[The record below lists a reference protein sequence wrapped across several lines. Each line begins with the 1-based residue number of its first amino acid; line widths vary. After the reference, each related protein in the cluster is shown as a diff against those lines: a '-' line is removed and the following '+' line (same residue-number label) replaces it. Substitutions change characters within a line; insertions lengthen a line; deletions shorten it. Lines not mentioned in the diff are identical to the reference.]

1 VRPQTGAIAPAAKRK
16 IGRRPT
22 KAEMEAR
29 FDAIFDIVEEINPCG
44 VRQSFYQTSVRG
56 LLDKTEAD
64 YDKVQRALVA
74 MRRSGRV
81 PYGWIVDGT
90 RWMHKPA
97 SYGSLE
103 QALRRTA
110 QTYRRAIWDEQ
121 DVRVE
126 FWLEKEGLA
135 GTILPVTAEYDV
147 PLYVSRGFSSI
158 TYLSEAADDIREA
171 DKSTYIY
178 HLGDHDPSGVAAG
191 EHIRRELYAM
201 APDADIV
208 FTRLALT
215 IEQIADLGLPTR
227 PTKDSDSRAAKFR
240 ERFGAAFG
248 GASVELDAIHPD
260 TLRHIVR
267 RAIERHV
274 DFELLEVLK
283 VAEQPEREILKT
295 FRRRE

>member
-171 DKSTYIY
+171 DKPTYIY
-178 HLGDHDPSGVAAG
+178 HLGDFDPSGVNAG
-191 EHIRRELYAM
+191 EKIEETLQEM
-201 APDADIV
+201 APDSEIV
-208 FTRLALT
+208 FERLAVQPWQ
-215 IEQIADLGLPTR
+215 IEQWNLPTR
-227 PTKDSDSRAAKFR
+227 PTKPSDTRSRG
-240 ERFGAAFG
+240 FGSI
-248 GASVELDAIHPD
+248 SVELDAIDPER
-260 TLRHIVR
+260 LRLLVR
-267 RAIERHV
+267 QAIEKHLPRRQ
-274 DFELLEVLK
+274 F
-283 VAEQPEREILKT
+283 EILKAAEQSERNIIRQLVRGAVNGGCT
-295 FRRRE
+295 